1 MGVPLRATGPLG
13 DSVRSAVRELD
24 IKSSTNTRKVN
35 FANFNNNVDLN
46 TYIPTFTRNHRGD
59 SPELDQLNHA
69 IDQVRLNT
77 LKLEDRRN
85 SLNEKVSRREK
96 KKREKQEKRERK
108 ERKERKR
115 RAREAAA
122 AAAAGGEGGGG
133 EGGGAGGSSKAAWPG
148 RKKRLSFAECP
159 VEYPA
164 SPRHSPSPDE
174 PHRRHTSLPPL
185 PRVPLSAPPC
195 PNPNGEKPST
205 EDSLTSECEASGT
218 TQPTTQSNNTETTS
232 EATQQEQTSTKP
244 DMADQEESA
253 PVPPQE
259 EEEGLVGEEEEQQP
273 PQPQQQQQQ
282 QQQQQPPPP
291 PTPPQAEPEV
301 EREPPVVFKED
312 LDVSTEDRQ
321 GGGGGG
327 RTSTGGA
334 WKVGGDGGEVGGGGG
349 DGDENVGSRK
359 VGAVMKVCKRDGVG
373 GAGKGDRSSLGI
385 GQKTNS
391 TNRLASNIVSGCWER
406 GGDGKN
412 GGGGEGGGDNWKGIN
427 SDRTHDRKD
436 CGDHYYDGES
446 FKKGCC
452 DVDSKC
458 RESDGVG
465 CNDGSVNSQCREC
478 VCEKKVDSGR
488 KIGRKLKSVDRFD
501 RKVRSGSRHNV
512 LKRENSAR
520 HFECS
525 DKEGLVDK
533 KGGDIN
539 RNESSVFKKG
549 SGVNKKAGNVRNDSN
564 VDKKVCDAGRKGGK
578 IGRSGSNI
586 NRKVGLR
593 SRQKEDKLDRSDS
606 NFEELRCLVGR
617 IEIAVGKSDS
627 NVGNVDSGIGC
638 SSGRKVGHIV
648 RKNYRDD
655 DKNIKVDENENPI
668 SVVDSGVVERVTDD
682 FSGVVQISDDISGVG
697 QTADSGVASKNT
709 DDPTI
714 AGKIVEASS
723 TMGRTIDDLG
733 DISWAV
739 DDSGAV
745 DVSSAV
751 GVREWPLPCPPG
763 SPTSPPASRSSSPC
777 DSLASSSSASSLS
790 SYSCSSPGYYYQFTS
805 PSSSSSS
812 SSSSSLLYDYDSD
825 SSVSSYTSSYSYIS
839 SSSSSSSSSSCSSSH
854 SFTTSSKSEDSD
866 FNNNVSDSS
875 QANLLTHTTPTP
887 PSPPQKNP
895 IPYSPFSEPEIHL
908 TAIQSNPITGSITP
922 SKYPLL
928 IGPQFNSNSKKTV
941 TCSHSPPSTSNSM
954 TNHMTAQKDP
964 PIFDGTSK
972 SVYKKTL
979 TNPQS
984 PASISNI
991 NPTGAQV
998 ITNPFPPFPPNLN
1011 QALNSSSV
1019 AQPNKLQLSPAKPPP
1034 PPHTH
1039 HQSQSCSTP
1048 SLPHISHSQSTPPQD
1063 NHTSRSLLSSPPQTK
1078 ATLSLP
1084 SPGSHSPSN
1093 TNQTPQSS
1101 SRVSPQTSPTS
1112 STSTEQSQHS
1122 PQAPPTPQKLPKTQ
1136 PQASSTS
1143 TSSAIQ
1149 AKPSTRAPPSY
1160 PKQSQPSSPAFTY
1173 TNQLQPPRAPPP
1185 YTSLVQPSSAPP
1197 TSTKQSQPSSV
1208 LPTTST
1214 NQSQPCTIVLPP
1226 YRDPP
1231 PYTAP
1236 SHPLPQDSQT
1246 DPSSL
1251 SSFSDLSRSSTA
1263 ASDISMSSTTSAMSF
1278 GSSYYFLYMVD
1289 PIGRVPTPE
1298 ELPSS
1303 PETSPC
1309 NSPHPSPPLSPVLN
1323 NQLNRCD
1330 SDVSIC
1336 SVDTLRTVTP
1346 DQEYFEENDAAFR
1359 RMHGISSSGSPS
1371 GYSSYGSCLS
1381 RRSRSRSLSY
1391 DSSSTLQ
1398 LRSHSPSPS
1407 LPGTPVLDSPTSTS
1421 PSPTTTPTPAQPTT
1435 TRSQPT
1441 SPVLPRMCGVSR
1453 AYSLE
1458 SISSFLRG
1466 IPRAPS
1472 SFASISTFELAPS
1485 SSRTSPLPHP
1495 EPPVD
1500 RPPST
1505 DSLILLESPIGAADE
1520 SVVIYR
1526 PVPRYGQTHS
1536 DSPPPRPA
1544 LLCHL
1549 GPTHPNRELPL
1560 IYSISDKQARA
1571 EFDGLVGACGQMLNP
1586 EEQAHMEEL
1595 RAYVVEDEGS
1605 WALGENFS
1613 ILFTRILHDP
1623 TIPDQARLHLV
1634 RIMAAAALKDDVILL
1649 LHQDRRDHTIMNYAN
1664 RVESLPPPHQEAL
1677 ALFFCNMFEHL
1688 SPSEWLLYISEWQD
1702 GGQQA
1707 SNIRVTTKI
1716 AVNALLHSDP
1726 KVQEYGTAIMY
1737 NLGTKE
1743 VKTVVFD
1750 DVAPELAM
1758 AILQFFSTHP
1768 PEELLW
1774 RTMTAL
1780 CRFCYSST
1788 EVPALIKMIGP
1799 EPSTFKGS
1807 SERIDSLIEE
1817 IDAKLSRVRLF

>member
-1 MGVPLRATGPLG
+1 MGVESYSPLG
-13 DSVRSAVRELD
+13 DSVRSAVQELD
-24 IKSSTNTRKVN
+24 IKSSINTRKVN

-195 PNPNGEKPST
+195 PNPNREKPST
-205 EDSLTSECEASGT
+205 EDSLTSECGARGT

-232 EATQQEQTSTKP
+232 EATQEEQTSTKP
-244 DMADQEESA
+244 EMADQEESA

-273 PQPQQQQQQ
+273 PQPQPQQQQQ
-282 QQQQQPPPP
+282 QQQQQPQPSP

-312 LDVSTEDRQ
+312 LDS
-321 GGGGGG
+321 
-327 RTSTGGA
+327 
-334 WKVGGDGGEVGGGGG
+334 
-349 DGDENVGSRK
+349 
-359 VGAVMKVCKRDGVG
+359 
-373 GAGKGDRSSLGI
+373 
-385 GQKTNS
+385 
-391 TNRLASNIVSGCWER
+391 
-406 GGDGKN
+406 
-412 GGGGEGGGDNWKGIN
+412 
-427 SDRTHDRKD
+427 
-436 CGDHYYDGES
+436 
-446 FKKGCC
+446 
-452 DVDSKC
+452 
-458 RESDGVG
+458 
-465 CNDGSVNSQCREC
+465 REC
-478 VCEKKVDSGR
+478 VSEKKVDSGR

-520 HFECS
+520 HLESS

-549 SGVNKKAGNVRNDSN
+549 SGVNKKAGNVRSDSN
-564 VDKKVCDAGRKGGK
+564 VDKKVCGAGRKGGK

-586 NRKVGLR
+586 NRKGGLR
-593 SRQKEDKLDRSDS
+593 SGQKEDKIDRSDS
-606 NFEELRCLVGR
+606 NVEELRCLVGR
-617 IEIAVGKSDS
+617 MEIAVGKSDS
-627 NVGNVDSGIGC
+627 NVDSGIGC

-648 RKNYRDD
+648 RKNCRDD

-682 FSGVVQISDDISGVG
+682 FSGVGQTIDDISGVG

-723 TMGRTIDDLG
+723 AMGRTIDDLG

-763 SPTSPPASRSSSPC
+763 SPTSPPASRSPSPC

-812 SSSSSLLYDYDSD
+812 SSSSSLYDYDSD
-825 SSVSSYTSSYSYIS
+825 SSVSSYTSSYSYM

-887 PSPPQKNP
+887 PSPPQNNP
-895 IPYSPFSEPEIHL
+895 IPYSPFPEPEIHL
-908 TAIQSNPITGSITP
+908 TAVQSNPITGSITP
-922 SKYPLL
+922 SKYSLL
-928 IGPQFNSNSKKTV
+928 IGPQINSNSKKTV

-954 TNHMTAQKDP
+954 TNHMTGQKDP
-964 PIFDGTSK
+964 PNFDGTSK
-972 SVYKKTL
+972 SVSKKTL

-991 NPTGAQV
+991 NPTAAQV

-1039 HQSQSCSTP
+1039 RQSQSCSTP

-1063 NHTSRSLLSSPPQTK
+1063 NYTSRSLLSSPPQTK

-1084 SPGSHSPSN
+1084 SPGSQSPSN
-1093 TNQTPQSS
+1093 TNQTPQPS
-1101 SRVSPQTSPTS
+1101 SRVSPQASPTS

-1122 PQAPPTPQKLPKTQ
+1122 PQAPTPQKLPKTQ

-1149 AKPSTRAPPSY
+1149 SKPSTRAPPY
-1160 PKQSQPSSPAFTY
+1160 PKQSQPSSPTFTY
-1173 TNQLQPPRAPPP
+1173 TNQLQPSTRAPPP

-1231 PYTAP
+1231 PYTPP

-1263 ASDISMSSTTSAMSF
+1263 ASDLSMSSTTSAMSF
-1278 GSSYYFLYMVD
+1278 GSSYYFLYVVD

-1371 GYSSYGSCLS
+1371 GYSSSYGSCLS

-1407 LPGTPVLDSPTSTS
+1407 LPGTPVLDSPTPTS

-1505 DSLILLESPIGAADE
+1505 DSLILLESPMGAADE

-1549 GPTHPNRELPL
+1549 GPTRPNRELPL

-1623 TIPDQARLHLV
+1623 VIPDQARLHLV